1 MSNAVYPA
9 WWETTVTIYNKF
21 QDPITKVVS
30 WYRTVVDGTFW
41 KYIGDKITVGQTV
54 LETNNII
61 CRIRKDDKFLPKY
74 EWVNVPNDKMKDY
87 FTLGKGDII
96 IKGEVED
103 VVNEYQ
109 QGHRSNDLLAKY
121 KQLQGCM
128 SIEEIAIN
136 VGAGR
141 CNEHYYVKGV

>member
-41 KYIGDKITVGQTV
+41 KYIGDKVTVGQTV

-96 IKGEVED
+96 IK
-103 VVNEYQ
+103 
-109 QGHRSNDLLAKY
+109 
-121 KQLQGCM
+121 
-128 SIEEIAIN
+128 
-136 VGAGR
+136 
-141 CNEHYYVKGV
+141 